1 MLVLLQNLL
10 YSMKSPEILA
20 PIGSFECLYAGIHA
34 ATDAVYFGVE
44 QLNMR
49 AKSVNG
55 FQTEHIAEISRI
67 CKENNI
73 KSYLTLNTIIYN
85 HDIRFAHHIIKEA
98 KRNEIDAVIA
108 ADYAVIQL
116 CQKENIP
123 VHISTQANISNI
135 ESVVFH
141 SQFADLIVL
150 SRELTLKQIADIT
163 KEIERKN
170 ITGPSGK
177 RLKIEVFVH
186 GALCMAVSGKCYISL
201 HTQNASANRGACAQN
216 CRRPYKVIDTEN
228 NQELLVDNEY
238 IMSAK
243 DLCTIDILDQIVK
256 AGVSMLK
263 IEGRSKSA
271 DYVYTTTKC
280 YREAVEAIREGSYNQ
295 EKVDCWKKK
304 LESVYNRGFWEGYY
318 LGRRFGEWTTHP
330 GNNATQKKIY
340 IGRANKYYPA
350 INVAEFTMEAGAL
363 QVGDKF
369 MITGPKTGIL
379 QGQIDKLRV
388 NGIEKDEAQKG
399 DLLTFRIT
407 DNKVWKGDK
416 LYKVLLNKNA

>member
-1 MLVLLQNLL
+1 
-10 YSMKSPEILA
+10 MKRPEILA
-20 PIGSFECLYAGIHA
+20 PAGSFECLYAAIQAGA
-34 ATDAVYFGVE
+34 DAVYFGVE

-55 FQTEHIAEISRI
+55 FQTEHIAEISQI

-85 HDIRFAHHIIKEA
+85 HDIRFAHQIIKEA
-98 KRNEIDAVIA
+98 GKNGIDAVIA
-108 ADYAVIQL
+108 SDYAIIQL
-116 CQKENIP
+116 CRKENIP
-123 VHISTQANISNI
+123 VHISTQANVSNI

-150 SRELTLKQIADIT
+150 SRELTLMQIADIT
-163 KEIERKN
+163 KEIERRN

-177 RLKIEVFVH
+177 RLEIEVFVH

-201 HTQNASANRGACAQN
+201 HTQNASANRGACVQN

-228 NQELLVDNEY
+228 NLELLVDNEY

-243 DLCTIDILDQIVK
+243 DLCTIGILDQIVK
-256 AGVSMLK
+256 AGVSLLK

-280 YREAVEAIREGSYNQ
+280 YREAIEAIHSGAYNQ
-295 EKVDCWKKK
+295 EKVDSWEKE
-304 LESVYNRGFWEGYY
+304 LNSVYNRGFWEGYY
-318 LGRRFGEWTTHP
+318 LGRKFGEWTLQP

-350 INVAEFTMEAGAL
+350 IQVAEFTLDAGVFAM
-363 QVGDKF
+363 GDKF
-369 MITGPKTGIL
+369 MITGLKTGIL
-379 QGQIDKLRV
+379 QGQVDELRV
-388 NGIEKDEAQKG
+388 NGIVKSEAQKG
-399 DLLTFRIT
+399 DLLSFKIAGQKVFR
-407 DNKVWKGDK
+407 GDK
-416 LYKVLLNKNA
+416 LYKVLSEENA

>member
-1 MLVLLQNLL
+1 
-10 YSMKSPEILA
+10 MKRPGILA
-20 PIGSFECLYAGIHA
+20 PAGSFECLHA
-34 ATDAVYFGVE
+34 AIQAGADAVYFGVE

-49 AKSVNG
+49 SKSVLG
-55 FQTEHIAEISRI
+55 FKTEHIAEIIQI
-67 CKENNI
+67 CKKNNI
-73 KSYLTLNTIIYN
+73 KSFLTLNTIIYN
-85 HDIRFAHHIIKEA
+85 HDIRLAHQIIKEA
-98 KRNEIDAVIA
+98 GKCGIDAVIA

-116 CQKENIP
+116 CGKENVP

-150 SRELTLKQIADIT
+150 SRELTLMQIADIT
-163 KEIERKN
+163 KEIERRN

-177 RLKIEVFVH
+177 RLEVEVFVH

-201 HTQNASANRGACAQN
+201 HTQNASANRGACVQN

-228 NQELLVDNEY
+228 NLELLVDNEY

-256 AGVSMLK
+256 AGVSLLK

-280 YREAVEAIREGSYNQ
+280 YREAIEAINCGSYNL
-295 EKVDCWKKK
+295 EMADNWKKE
-304 LESVYNRGFWEGYY
+304 LNSVYNRGFWEGYY
-318 LGRRFGEWTTHP
+318 LGRKFGEWSLQP

-350 INVAEFTMEAGAL
+350 IQVVEFTLDAGGIAI
-363 QVGDKF
+363 GDRF
-369 MITGPKTGIL
+369 MITGPKTGLL
-379 QGQIDKLRV
+379 QGQVEELRV
-388 NGIEKDEAQKG
+388 GGNAKTEAGKGELLSFKIAGQKV
-399 DLLTFRIT
+399 FR
-407 DNKVWKGDK
+407 GDK
-416 LYKVLLNKNA
+416 LYKVLSEENA

>member
-1 MLVLLQNLL
+1 
-10 YSMKSPEILA
+10 MKRPRILA
-20 PIGSFECLYAGIHA
+20 PAGSFECLYAAIQA
-34 ATDAVYFGVE
+34 KADAVYFGVE

-55 FQTEHIAEISRI
+55 FQTEHIAEISQI

-85 HDIRFAHHIIKEA
+85 HDIRFAYQIIKEA
-98 KRNEIDAVIA
+98 RESGIDAVIA
-108 ADYAVIQL
+108 SDYAIIQL
-116 CQKENIP
+116 CRKENIP
-123 VHISTQANISNI
+123 VHISTQANITNI

-163 KEIERKN
+163 KEIERKD

-177 RLKIEVFVH
+177 RLEIEVFVH

-201 HTQNASANRGACAQN
+201 HTRNASANRGACAQN

-228 NQELLVDNEY
+228 NLELLVDNEF

-256 AGVSMLK
+256 SEVSVLK

-280 YREAVEAIREGSYNQ
+280 YREAIEAINNGSYNQ
-295 EKVDCWKKK
+295 ERVEHWKKE
-304 LESVYNRGFWEGYY
+304 LQSVYNRGFWEGYY
-318 LGRRFGEWTTHP
+318 LGRKLGEWTTNP

-340 IGRANKYYPA
+340 IGKANKYYPA
-350 INVAEFTMEAGAL
+350 INVAEFILEAGVL
-363 QVGDKF
+363 KVGDKF

-379 QGQIDKLRV
+379 QDQMDQFRV
-388 NGIEKDEAQKG
+388 NGIDKNEAQKG
-399 DLLTFRIT
+399 DLLTFKIAGH
-407 DNKVWKGDK
+407 KVCKGDK
-416 LYKVLLNKNA
+416 LYKVLSEENV

>member
-1 MLVLLQNLL
+1 
-10 YSMKSPEILA
+10 MKTPEILA
-20 PIGSFECLYAGIHA
+20 PIGSFECLHA
-34 ATDAVYFGVE
+34 AIQAGTDAVYFGVE

-49 AKSVNG
+49 SKSASA
-55 FQTEHIAEISRI
+55 FQMEHIVEISQTS
-67 CKENNI
+67 KKNHI

-85 HDIRFAHHIIKEA
+85 HDIRFAHQIIKEA
-98 KRNEIDAVIA
+98 RRSDVNAVIA

-116 CQKENIP
+116 CRKENVP
-123 VHISTQANISNI
+123 VHISTQANVSNI

-163 KEIERKN
+163 KEIERRN
-170 ITGPSGK
+170 ITGSSGK
-177 RLKIEVFVH
+177 RLEIEIFVH
-186 GALCMAVSGKCYISL
+186 GSLCMAVSGKCYISI
-201 HTQNASANRGACAQN
+201 HTQNASANRGACVQN

-228 NQELLVDNEY
+228 NLELLVDNEY

-256 AGVSMLK
+256 AGVSMCK

-280 YREAVEAIREGSYNQ
+280 YREAIEAINNGSYTQ
-295 EKVDCWKKK
+295 EKIDCWKKE
-304 LESVYNRGFWEGYY
+304 LNSVYNRGFWEGYY
-318 LGRRFGEWTTHP
+318 LGRRLGEWTTNP

-340 IGRANKYYPA
+340 IGKANKYYPA
-350 INVAEFTMEAGAL
+350 INVAEFTIEAGAL
-363 QVGDKF
+363 KVGDKF
-369 MITGPKTGIL
+369 MITGSKTGIL
-379 QGQIDKLRV
+379 QGRMDQLRV
-388 NGIEKDEAQKG
+388 NGIDKNEAQKG

-407 DNKVWKGDK
+407 NNKVSKGDK
-416 LYKVLLNKNA
+416 LYKVLSEEHA